1 VIVGIIIPRSVTP
14 TAIVP
19 GVIIPGIIVP
29 GVIIICVRI
38 VPVAVIK
45 VAVPVHYIP
54 KQVII
59 QRVVKTTVM
68 TETVK
73 TACQVKILNGIIVS
87 FGVRT
92 VIVINISLLTTFGIN
107 HIDCVMNVDGRHIV
121 QYRTILI
128 LYLAGSVS
136 ITAVILIGI
145 TVYYDLRSSLD
156 YRSSL
161 LICNFRFSIR
171 RCTGHHS

>member
-1 VIVGIIIPRSVTP
+1 MP

-73 TACQVKILNGIIVS
+73 TACQVIILNGIIVS

-145 TVYYDLRSSLD
+145 TVNYDLGCGSY

-161 LICNFRFSIR
+161 NRIGLNRACRNRTGRSR
-171 RCTGHHS
+171 RLSGIGSTG

>member
-136 ITAVILIGI
+136 ITAIILIGI

>member
-1 VIVGIIIPRSVTP
+1 MP

-73 TACQVKILNGIIVS
+73 TACQVIILNGIIVS

-121 QYRTILI
+121 QYNKKV
-128 LYLAGSVS
+128 YGSPQLNPVL
-136 ITAVILIGI
+136 T
-145 TVYYDLRSSLD
+145 DLMTFRCSCPKSTSHFSAHRLSL
-156 YRSSL
+156 
-161 LICNFRFSIR
+161 
-171 RCTGHHS
+171 